1 MSEERVEYDRLSCSD
16 YSEPNAADEAID
28 AVLARINGT
37 STEQIIADDCRAALC
52 PYLAD
57 YRKARKRLKVC
68 ILRGAYYGTMRS
80 ASPPRVIWHRRYTGE
95 VDFKSEGGGVAVSVS
110 NRRYCLFDP
119 LGDLHCETDG
129 VTPHIFGQMYDNAM
143 EHCALAILCGPKRRM
158 YGRERMDVLTLPMY
172 PIVEAACKA
181 RGLVPASNDQ
191 A

>member
-1 MSEERVEYDRLSCSD
+1 MSEERVEYDGLSCSD
-16 YSEPNAADEAID
+16 YTEPNAADEAID

-37 STEQIIADDCRAALC
+37 STEQIIADDCRAALW

-68 ILRGAYYGTMRS
+68 ILRGAYYGWR
-80 ASPPRVIWHRRYTGE
+80 RRYSGDVE
-95 VDFKSEGGGVAVSVS
+95 FKSEGGGVAVSVS
-110 NRRYCLFDP
+110 NRRFCLFDP

-143 EHCALAILCGPKRRM
+143 EHCALAILCGPRRRM
-158 YGRERMDVLTLPMY
+158 YGRERMDVLTSPMY

-181 RGLVPASNDQ
+181 RSLVPESNEQ